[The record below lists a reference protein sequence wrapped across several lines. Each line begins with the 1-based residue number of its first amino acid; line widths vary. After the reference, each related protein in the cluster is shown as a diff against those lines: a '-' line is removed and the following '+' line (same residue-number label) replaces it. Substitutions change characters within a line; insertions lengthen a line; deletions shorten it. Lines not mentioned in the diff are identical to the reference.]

1 MAVVGDILLT
11 PEDGWQRIE
20 DNDPLIKYHGEWLYQ
35 AGTDNTGGGG
45 TIINPSATTEQ
56 IQSAYAE
63 FWFYGSKIRIINAYY
78 ELSSEKYTMEIDG
91 EKIVTTSRGTLTFQC
106 IISEKLNL
114 EKKAHKVRIYSGDTS
129 RISLDAIDID
139 DDGYLLTEDEYLQ
152 QTAQDKFPVMI
163 GDDTIVSETNIF
175 NYANTLVNGERKLL
189 IADKLQA
196 LYVTDGNGS
205 CVKVANNGLTVDDLS
220 NIETSLIQTVTDN
233 VKTDFFS
240 KTDTQDYVNNAIS
253 NKVDKV
259 DGYGLSENN
268 FSNSYKD
275 ILDNL
280 NANSF
285 IQDSNYVH
293 TDNNFTNIYKM
304 KLDTLT
310 NDSKYIGLFDTITD
324 RDSYSG
330 ALSIGLWC
338 SVLVD
343 DNYGAKKTKYIYDG
357 AQWNYAGTYNDD
369 AFLIDDSATTDTN
382 VGWSANKI
390 TNELKSKADKSET
403 DTAIADIN
411 TELDKKLEVSNLKQG
426 TNVSLDVD
434 QYGNVTINATTG
446 DSTSGGT
453 SNYELL
459 SNKPKINGVTIV
471 GNKTAQ
477 DLNLLSSSYASTEN
491 KGSVKMADKAKIIDV
506 TDQLIGSA
514 QYYGVGNG
522 GTHSE
527 TTLKLRPFP
536 VGTATN
542 RIDTLDFDIL
552 TKDVPQS
559 IPFVREIT
567 DVNCFVQAF
576 KKEDDEV
583 NITESFEDYTN
594 ELVSNH
600 SDNVSF
606 DITNGLSINDIH
618 EYSVMLNSDGVY
630 ESDVLNKSNFIEII
644 NIK

>member
-1 MAVVGDILLT
+1 MAVVGDILT
-11 PEDGWQRIE
+11 VPETGWQRIDDTNE
-20 DNDPLIKYHGEWLYQ
+20 KIYYTGIWTQY
-35 AGTDNTGGGG
+35 TDSEAWNTGYTMTT
-45 TIINPSATTEQ
+45 TIGDYLT
-56 IQSAYAE
+56 
-63 FWFYGSKIRIINAYY
+63 FYVCSNNIRIISPINNN
-78 ELSSEKYTMEIDG
+78 LSSNISIFIDS
-91 EKIVTTSRGTLTFQC
+91 ETLSETYSIYNSSAIYNTIVY
-106 IISEKLNL
+106 EKLNM
-114 EKKAHKVRIYSGDTS
+114 ENQYHKVMIKANTNV
-129 RISLDAIDID
+129 ITLFDAIDID
-139 DDGYLLTEDEYLQ
+139 SDGYLLTEKEYLQ
-152 QTAQDKFPVMI
+152 QISQDKFPVMV
-163 GDDTIVSETNIF
+163 GDDTIVSETNIA

-220 NIETSLIQTVTDN
+220 NIETSLTQTVTDS
-233 VKTDFFS
+233 VKADFFS
-240 KTDTQDYVNNAIS
+240 KTDTQDYVNNAVS

-268 FSNSYKD
+268 FSNSYKN

-280 NANSF
+280 NANAF
-285 IQDSNYVH
+285 VKDTNYVH

-343 DNYGAKKTKYIYDG
+343 DNYGSKKTKYIYDG
-357 AQWNYAGTYNDD
+357 TQWNYAGTYNDD
-369 AFLIDDSATTDTN
+369 SFLIDDSATTDTN

-390 TNELKSKADKSET
+390 TNELKAKADKSET
-403 DTAIADIN
+403 DTAIANIN
-411 TELDKKLEVSNLKQG
+411 TALDKKLEVSNLKQG

-459 SNKPKINGVTIV
+459 SNKPKINGITIV

-491 KGSVKMADKAKIIDV
+491 EGSVKMADKAKTIDV

-522 GTHSE
+522 GTLND

-536 VGTATN
+536 VGTTTN
-542 RIDTLDFDIL
+542 RIDTYTFDNL
-552 TKDVPQS
+552 TQNVPQTIDFLRS
-559 IPFVREIT
+559 IDEI
-567 DVNCFVQAF
+567 NSFVQCYEYNKGLTNQTSIF
-576 KKEDDEV
+576 ENYSND
-583 NITESFEDYTN
+583 NITKKTNDINCDENGISVSGIYELNTTKSDTNKYVSEIFTVTDFLIIN
-594 ELVSNH
+594 EL
-600 SDNVSF
+600 
-606 DITNGLSINDIH
+606 
-618 EYSVMLNSDGVY
+618 GV
-630 ESDVLNKSNFIEII
+630 K
-644 NIK
+644 